1 MMCCLLESRAAVND
15 VYGSRSLDSTQSEN
29 GTFFIREVRQWRKP
43 RTKVDLLFI
52 KQTQKQFLVL
62 MRKNWKQ

>member
-52 KQTQKQFLVL
+52 KQ
-62 MRKNWKQ
+62 